1 MEKYYTDIIHSL
13 EELED
18 DSDDFDYCYECTG
31 YGDDYS
37 VDSEGNFVSNC
48 DNCPFNALRE
58 ED

>member
-1 MEKYYTDIIHSL
+1 MEKYCTDFVHLL

-18 DSDDFDYCYECTG
+18 DSDYCYECTG

-37 VDSEGNFVSNC
+37 VDSEGNFISNC